1 MIDDDPIHSTLETY
15 RIKCGGVP
23 TNVVVYD
30 ESLREHFPH
39 LEGRAQVYAKGPNSL
54 AIAISSAATR
64 TDCEGCVLAV
74 MEALNLEFD
83 ENSEL
88 HQKIVKDLGARF
100 FGYAQS
106 YGKEDNGHD

>member
-1 MIDDDPIHSTLETY
+1 MIDAVRIPLETY
-15 RIKCGGVP
+15 HIKIGGVP
-23 TNVVVYD
+23 ATVLVYD
-30 ESLREHFPH
+30 EAHRREFPH
-39 LEGRAQVYAKGPNSL
+39 LNGCAQIYAKGRNSL

-100 FGYAQS
+100 FGFAQS